1 MTFALSQRS
10 KNNLM
15 GVHPKLVQVVGRAIE
30 LSTVDFGVT
39 SGIRTQIEQQ
49 QLVAAGKS
57 QTMKSKHLRQS
68 DGYGHAVDL
77 VAWIHTDGGS
87 HISWELN
94 VYDDIAD
101 AMKKAARDVGIG
113 ITWGG
118 AWSVEDLTV
127 FSGTAEEAMMSYI
140 DLRRSASRRPFLDGP
155 HFQTCGLI

>member
-15 GVHPKLVQVVGRAIE
+15 GVHPKLVQVVGRAVE
-30 LSTVDFGVT
+30 LTKVDFGVT
-39 SGIRTQIEQQ
+39 CGLRTEVEQQ

-57 QTMKSKHLRQS
+57 QTMKSKHLRQA

-101 AMKKAARDVGIG
+101 AMKKAARDIG
-113 ITWGG
+113 LSIRWGG
-118 AWSVEDLTV
+118 SWHISDITV
-127 FSGTAEEAMMSYI
+127 YSGTAEEAMNEYI
-140 DLRRSASRRPFLDGP
+140 DLRRSQSRRVFLDCP
-155 HFQTCGLI
+155 HFEISGI

>member
-15 GVHPKLVQVVGRAIE
+15 GVHPKLVQVVGRAVE
-30 LSTVDFGVT
+30 LTKVDFGVT
-39 SGIRTQIEQQ
+39 CGLRTEVEQE

-57 QTMKSKHLRQS
+57 QTMKSKHLRQA

-101 AMKKAARDVGIG
+101 AMKKAARDIG
-113 ITWGG
+113 LSIRWGG
-118 AWSVEDLTV
+118 SWSIDDLTV
-127 FSGTAEEAMMSYI
+127 FSGSAEEAMMQYI
-140 DLRRSASRRPFLDGP
+140 DLRRSQGRRPFIDAP
-155 HFQTCGLI
+155 HFEISGI

>member
-30 LSTVDFGVT
+30 LTKVDFGVT
-39 SGIRTQIEQQ
+39 SGIRTQIEQE

-57 QTMKSKHLRQS
+57 QTMKSKHLRQA

-101 AMKKAARDVGIG
+101 AMKKAARDIG
-113 ITWGG
+113 LSIRWGA
-118 AWSVEDLTV
+118 AWNIDDLTV
-127 FSGTAEEAMMSYI
+127 FSGSAEEAMMSYI
-140 DLRRSASRRPFLDGP
+140 DLRRSQGRRPWIDAP
-155 HFQTCGLI
+155 HFELTM